1 MNYIQDMRQLIGTQT
16 LMTVGCGI
24 IIEKEG
30 QILLQ
35 HRKDNDVWGIP
46 GGVMEPG
53 ETFMGAAIRETRE
66 ETGLE
71 TENLQLFGLYSG
83 NEGFAEYQNGDKIFS
98 VQIIFHTTEFSGE
111 LIQDALESREH
122 RFFSRTDLPHLNP
135 HQERFILDWVN
146 GVVVPVIK

>member
-1 MNYIQDMRQLIGTQT
+1 MNYIQDMRQLIGSHI

-24 IIEKEG
+24 ILEKNN

-53 ETFMGAAIRETRE
+53 ETFVEAALRETWE
-66 ETGLE
+66 ETGLAA
-71 TENLQLFGLYSG
+71 ENLELFGLYSG
-83 NEGFAEYQNGDKIFS
+83 KEGFAEYQNGDKIFS
-98 VQIIFHTTEFSGE
+98 VQIIFHTTDFAGD
-111 LIQDALESREH
+111 LIQEASESHEH
-122 RFFSRTDLPHLNP
+122 RFFSRSNLPNLNA

-146 GVVVPVIK
+146 KSNLPIVK